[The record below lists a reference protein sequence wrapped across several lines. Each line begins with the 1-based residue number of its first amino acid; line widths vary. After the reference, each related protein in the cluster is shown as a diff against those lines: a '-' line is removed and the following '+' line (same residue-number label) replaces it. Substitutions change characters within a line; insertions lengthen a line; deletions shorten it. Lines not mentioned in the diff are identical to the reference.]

1 MQALQDTTVR
11 PIAASLGIATVL
23 FGAVPLLA
31 PRVFARLFGFPA
43 PDTAAT
49 SMMRSLGVRDVVFGM
64 GLWSAAAH
72 SGRYAP
78 WVLSRLLVDAGDS
91 VSVGAAVASGL
102 RNPRFL
108 GLGGLALGA
117 TFFDLALY
125 FAARR
130 ATTVEK
136 AAPRA
141 LQRARA

>member
-1 MQALQDTTVR
+1 MQDSTLR
-11 PIAASLGIATVL
+11 PIAAGLGIATVL
-23 FGAVPLLA
+23 FGAVPLLV

-64 GLWSAAAH
+64 GLWSAATH
-72 SGRYAP
+72 GGRYAP

-108 GLGGLALGA
+108 GLGALALGA
-117 TFFDLALY
+117 TVADLALY
-125 FAARR
+125 LAARQ
-130 ATTVEK
+130 ATTPERTAVRL
-136 AAPRA
+136 PQMMRS
-141 LQRARA
+141 